1 LRSLTGA
8 SLSVFLKLREIAL
21 EQSLPLYLVGGPVR
35 DILMGMPIKDLDLVL
50 EGDAPSL
57 AARLAEEMDGRLVVH
72 PSFGTA
78 SVVIED
84 ATTDLVT
91 ARRETYRS
99 PGALPDV
106 TPSRI
111 DDDLARRD
119 FTINALALPLG
130 QESPEILD
138 PHGGIEDMRLGVVRV
153 LRDASFI
160 DDPTRLL
167 RAVRYEQRLG
177 FRIEAGTLVRL
188 EEAVVNGCLSTV
200 SGDRL
205 RHELERIFEE
215 DRPELAVTRSVCL
228 GILAGIHPALTQAKA
243 VERSAAIVQDSIQGS
258 INKPGSGESSGS
270 RFPLSYLSALSYPLT
285 PGDAEGVISRF
296 NMPSDWARLVRD
308 TVELRQLESRL
319 AVQSIPA
326 SQVVEMVE
334 SFTDAAVLT
343 VAGVT
348 DEPLAAQRLGRYLR
362 EFRYLSPEL
371 NGRDLLALGVPE
383 GTVIG
388 KILKELRNAKLD
400 GRISTVE
407 DERRM
412 AKDFLAQGERFG
424 NE

>member
-1 LRSLTGA
+1 
-8 SLSVFLKLREIAL
+8 
-21 EQSLPLYLVGGPVR
+21 
-35 DILMGMPIKDLDLVL
+35 
-50 EGDAPSL
+50 
-57 AARLAEEMDGRLVVH
+57 MDGRLVVH

-91 ARRETYRS
+91 ARRETYPS

-106 TPSRI
+106 TPSSI

-119 FTINALALPLG
+119 FTINAMALPLG

-138 PHGGIEDMRLGVVRV
+138 PHGGVEDMRIGGVRV
-153 LRDASFI
+153 LHDASFI

-188 EEAVVNGCLSTV
+188 EEAVVNGCLSAV

-285 PGDAEGVISRF
+285 PGDAEGVLSRF

-308 TVELRQLESRL
+308 TVELRQLEPRL

-348 DEPLAAQRLGRYLR
+348 DEPLAAERLGRYLR

-383 GTVIG
+383 GPVIG

-400 GRISTVE
+400 GKISTVE
-407 DERRM
+407 DGR
-412 AKDFLAQGERFG
+412 AHV
-424 NE
+424 